1 MCGAGYLGQRPPL
14 QGWIDHHVLSHKGMV
29 LVALMTKLEIIGL
42 DEKLSDE
49 HHRQDDTEDTQRI
62 GHGRG
67 QSSTSASHACML
79 QGLLRRTKGRRIG
92 RRATEHTDHIAHRDG
107 REVGQDDGQ

>member
-1 MCGAGYLGQRPPL
+1 
-14 QGWIDHHVLSHKGMV
+14 MV

-79 QGLLRRTKGRRIG
+79 QGLLRRTKGGVLVVAPQSTPIISLIG
-92 RRATEHTDHIAHRDG
+92 MGVR
-107 REVGQDDGQ
+107 